1 MRKLSGIFVARL
13 KVSQPL
19 RQVMGAIA
27 VRRRLQS
34 VDGLR
39 QVPKQKRAK
48 FPNKSE
54 NIWLFQFLSLPL
66 QQKLCAINKDY
77 QYEEIQEQNCG

>member
-48 FPNKSE
+48 FPNE
-54 NIWLFQFLSLPL
+54 NALNSQMEMRQIP
-66 QQKLCAINKDY
+66 K
-77 QYEEIQEQNCG
+77 